1 MYVAPGNEKEA
12 TFKDFG
18 NNNYKSKTNIKNLEF
33 TRCVQVR
40 AGKRGHDGVDQLEVR
55 HGEVHLQLF

>member
-12 TFKDFG
+12 TLKDFG
-18 NNNYKSKTNIKNLEF
+18 NNNNKAKTNIKNLEF

-55 HGEVHLQLF
+55 HGEVHLQLL